1 MIFFLALENFYILD
15 GAIKLQFLAAPY
27 PDVWP
32 RNPPD
37 RIYCTTVLC
46 LKKLEDRFLAGNK
59 KILTTI
65 IPEDYIRRSAGFP
78 LELGVSNHGELERER
93 ALASPAGRGNN
104 ARVPSRTADLKKQI
118 LNLPKKEVSVA
129 VLSGAGTGIGDTL
142 VGLTALAIARKH
154 LERTFPRVNMD
165 ALVGLHCF
173 ESVLP
178 VYSQSPTINTV
189 YPLPVTLADFRRYD
203 AFFDT
208 GGLMHREDADRLPYV
223 DFFLKLFGI
232 DYWKINPA
240 QKRNSICLQQ
250 EVVDELAGEIDL
262 LKNDGGRLLLFHPTA
277 SGQLR
282 SIPEEKIAATMEG
295 ILANSDYRIITV
307 VPVPFRHE
315 RVIDLMEKS
324 KSFQHLCYIVSR
336 MDAIITV
343 DTSIYHIADAF
354 SVPTVAL
361 FTSID
366 PNLRVKYYPFV
377 KGILLEGARET
388 GHFGRHYAMPEIPL
402 EPVLR
407 LWDNIDIGKILSE
420 LDRLARKRGAETKR
434 GA

>member
-1 MIFFLALENFYILD
+1 MIFFLALEDFYVLD
-15 GAIKLQFLAAPY
+15 GAMKRQFLAAPC
-27 PDVWP
+27 PDVLP
-32 RNPPD
+32 RNPLD
-37 RIYCTTVLC
+37 RVYCTTVLD
-46 LKKLEDRFLAGNK
+46 LKKLEDRILAGNK

-65 IPEDYIRRSAGFP
+65 IPEDYIRQSAGFP

-93 ALASPAGRGNN
+93 ALANPAGRGNN

-118 LNLPKKEVSVA
+118 LNLQKKEVRVA
-129 VLSGAGTGIGDTL
+129 VLSGVGTGIGDTL
-142 VGLTALAIARKH
+142 VGLTALMIARKH
-154 LERTFPRVNMD
+154 LERTFQRVTMD
-165 ALVGLHCF
+165 ALVGPHCI
-173 ESVLP
+173 ESLLP
-178 VYSQSPTINTV
+178 VYSQSPAVNAV
-189 YPLPVTLADFRRYD
+189 YPLPVTLADFRQYD

-250 EVVDELAGEIDL
+250 EVVDELAGKLDL
-262 LKNDGGRLLLFHPTA
+262 LKNGGGRLLLFHPTA

-282 SIPEEKIAATMEG
+282 SIPEEKIAGMMEG

-307 VPVPFRHE
+307 IPVPFRHE
-315 RVIDLMEKS
+315 RVIDLAEKS
-324 KSFQHLCYIVSR
+324 KSFQHLCCIVSR
-336 MDAIITV
+336 MNAIITV

-377 KGILLEGARET
+377 KGIVLEGARET
-388 GHFGRHYAMPEIPL
+388 GYFGRHYAMPEIPL

-420 LDRLARKRGAETKR
+420 LGRLAKKTQR
-434 GA
+434 

>member
-27 PDVWP
+27 PDALP

-37 RIYCTTVLC
+37 RIYCTTVLY
-46 LKKLEDRFLAGNK
+46 LKKLEDRVLAGNK

-93 ALASPAGRGNN
+93 ALANPWGRANN
-104 ARVPSRTADLKKQI
+104 ARLPSRTADLKKQI
-118 LNLPKKEVSVA
+118 RNLQKKEVRVA

-142 VGLTALAIARKH
+142 VGLTALTIARQH
-154 LERTFPRVNMD
+154 LERTFQRVHMD

-178 VYSQSPTINTV
+178 VYSQSPAVNTV
-189 YPLPVTLADFRRYD
+189 YPLPLTLADFRRYD

-208 GGLMHREDADRLPYV
+208 GGLMHRDDADRLPYV

-240 QKRNSICLQQ
+240 QKRNSIRLRK
-250 EVVDELAGEIDL
+250 EVVDELAGEFDVL
-262 LKNDGGRLLLFHPTA
+262 RNKGDKLLLFHPTA
-277 SGQLR
+277 SGRLR
-282 SIPEEKIAATMEG
+282 SIPEEKIAGMMEA
-295 ILANSDYRIITV
+295 ILANSDYRIVTV

-315 RVIDLMEKS
+315 RVVDLTEKS

-377 KGILLEGARET
+377 KGILLEGATET

-407 LWDNIDIGKILSE
+407 LWDKIDVGKLLSE
-420 LDRLARKRGAETKR
+420 LDRLAEKRGADKKR